1 MVGVLTLSEGV
12 QGHARLAGLDAE
24 EPLPLEVEQMLLLE
38 LLDLQELLLEG
49 KLLGRHL
56 PKTHTH
62 THARAHANTRKH
74 TQTHTRQHTIS
85 KHTTYN
91 SVIPCVLRQL

>member
-1 MVGVLTLSEGV
+1 MPPYDQVEVVGVLTLSEGV

-49 KLLGRHL
+49 QLLGRHL

-62 THARAHANTRKH
+62 THARAQTHANTHKH
-74 TQTHTRQHTIS
+74 TQGSTPSVSTQL
-85 KHTTYN
+85 TT
-91 SVIPCVLRQL
+91 L